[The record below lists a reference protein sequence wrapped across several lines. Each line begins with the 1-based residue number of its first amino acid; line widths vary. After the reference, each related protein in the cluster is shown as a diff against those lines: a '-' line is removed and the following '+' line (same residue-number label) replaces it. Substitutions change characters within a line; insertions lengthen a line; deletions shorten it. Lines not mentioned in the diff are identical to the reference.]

1 MSEAKPQLGDL
12 DLGLYELTW
21 SEVISMSVQLGMDF
35 AVLRKIDESTNP
47 NIRVLTAMDSWLK
60 SDPNASWN
68 KVVRALKAIKKDVLA
83 QRLENT
89 YDMTAPAGPSAAV
102 TDDGAPGSFSP
113 PRPPG
118 TQHSSVSTSA
128 TPQASAG
135 IYGVYNSHLSYLSLS
150 SFSLRAAQGLLT
162 VMYEALIPAQ
172 NSSRFLGL
180 KLGLPP
186 HAVEAIHSQ
195 HRSPKDCLLQVLTE
209 FLQQVDP
216 NEAWSTV
223 VTALRSRA
231 VNLPRL
237 AIEIEAQYC
246 TSPSSHTSSSPSSL
260 SSLLLTSQGDQT
272 CSALRPTITQVE
284 SASPTGPARSDTPT
298 LPKLMRF
305 PKKSGGHVN
314 IITCIGP
321 NHRMFGIF
329 LLDDERGEIT
339 DAMFQSELGRPDA
352 ILQKIFSRWLQGTGR
367 APRSWETLVTV
378 LEEMGVVDELASTVR
393 ENLR

>member
-12 DLGLYELTW
+12 DLELCELTW

-60 SDPNASWN
+60 SDPSASWN

-83 QRLENT
+83 QRLEDT
-89 YDMTAPAGPSAAV
+89 YGMTAPAGPSAAV
-102 TDDGAPGSFSP
+102 TDGAPCSFSP
-113 PRPPG
+113 PPG

-128 TPQASAG
+128 LATPQAS
-135 IYGVYNSHLSYLSLS
+135 
-150 SFSLRAAQGLLT
+150 AAQGLLT

-216 NEAWSTV
+216 NEAWSTI

-246 TSPSSHTSSSPSSL
+246 TSPSSHPSSFPSSL

-305 PKKSGGHVN
+305 PKKSGGHFN